1 MTPVSWLEVVTNS
14 VSIATNR
21 LSDSVEQKR
30 AEASY
35 AEMICVKHDDVKVIN
50 DASNSVGSKKCSN
63 KTGRTQSRFTDLDD
77 PREVDGD
84 MLIDRFPFQKVNH
97 IVELR
102 EFPFCQECLKTQAPL
117 IL

>member
-1 MTPVSWLEVVTNS
+1 M
-14 VSIATNR
+14 
-21 LSDSVEQKR
+21 EQKR

-35 AEMICVKHDDVKVIN
+35 AEMICVKHDDGKVIK

-63 KTGRTQSRFTDLDD
+63 KTGRTQSRFTDLD

-102 EFPFCQECLKTQAPL
+102 GFPFCQECT
-117 IL
+117 